1 MKTLNTFFNKNT
13 AKAGIENFSNFS
25 LNSNEMNS
33 VLGGVGPIND
43 PIMYYW
49 IDDEEKK

>member
-25 LNSNEMNS
+25 LNSNEMNC
-33 VLGGVGPIND
+33 VVGGISPGD
-43 PIMYYW
+43 GIMYYW

>member
-33 VLGGVGPIND
+33 VVGGIGPND
-43 PIMYYW
+43 PILMFW
-49 IDDEEKK
+49 IEEEEKK

>member
-1 MKTLNTFFNKNT
+1 MKTINSFFNRNT

-33 VLGGVGPIND
+33 VVGGIGPIESALL
-43 PIMYYW
+43 YW
-49 IDDEEKK
+49 IDDDEK